1 MRRRSGIPLIVLI
14 LLGLG
19 LSGAA
24 LVFLGAFFSWLSL
37 GTPYAWDL
45 DRSPS
50 QETQFGIVRNAVTA
64 GAALGLGV
72 TLLLSYRRQRT
83 NEQSQDIAAR
93 ALHVSA
99 TAQET
104 AAEALQLANKQHQLD
119 VERRHDDSLR
129 ELHARY
135 GRAAEQLAHGEVAV
149 RLAGVHALTALADA
163 WYFHH
168 EEDQRQACLD
178 LLCSYYRIP
187 AKDMD
192 RQDLDVP
199 VREAIWSTV
208 MSRLVADCPESKSWS
223 SSKFN
228 FRQLQDAPVR
238 LADLLVRDGQLD
250 FSGSNFP
257 VGLNVSGGEM
267 LSGTLDLSDI
277 RVDHGGVVLW
287 GFRLA
292 EGRLH
297 AGFATD
303 SPVQTLKFNGCEFDG
318 GRLILNTGL
327 AQVEFIECVFDGSEL
342 DFRMAWSL
350 VKAKFID
357 CTFHVDVMSHLDDKE
372 PSEWLRGVELVVRG
386 CTYEEGIPEL
396 SSRPGQTAHDS
407 VVSNAPA

>member
-1 MRRRSGIPLIVLI
+1 LLVLI

-45 DRSPS
+45 EPRPS
-50 QETQFGIVRNAVTA
+50 QEAQFGIVRNAVTA

-83 NEQSQDIAAR
+83 NEQSQEIAAR
-93 ALHVSA
+93 ALRISA

-119 VERRHDDSLR
+119 VDRRHDDSVR
-129 ELHARY
+129 ELHTRY

-149 RLAGVHALTALADA
+149 RLAGVHAVTALADD

-168 EEDQRQACLD
+168 EADQRQACLD

-187 AKDMD
+187 AKDTD

-199 VREAIWSTV
+199 VRETIWSSV
-208 MSRLVADCPESKSWS
+208 ISRLAADCPEPRSWS

-228 FRQLQDAPVR
+228 FRQLQDAPAR
-238 LADLLVRDGQLD
+238 LADVLIRDGQLD

-257 VGLNVSGGEM
+257 VGLNSLGSVI
-267 LSGTLDLSDI
+267 LSGALDLSDI
-277 RVDHGGVVLW
+277 RVDHGGVQFW
-287 GFRLA
+287 GLRLA
-292 EGRLH
+292 GGRLH
-297 AGFATD
+297 AGFATN
-303 SPVQTLKFNGCEFDG
+303 SPVQTLKFKECEFDG

-327 AQVEFIECVFDGSEL
+327 AQVDFIECIFDGSEL

-350 VKAKFID
+350 TKAKFIN
-357 CTFHVDVMSHLDDKE
+357 CRFEVDVMSQRLDDKE
-372 PSEWLRGVELVVRG
+372 PAEWLRGVELVVRD
-386 CTYEEGIPEL
+386 CSYADGIPEL
-396 SSRPGQTAHDS
+396 FSRQGQTAHDS
-407 VVSNAPA
+407 VISNAPA